1 MVFVRNILSKA
12 GSAAQIAWIFL
23 LGGCVSVGDLADSL
37 SNAIL
42 NQSDPQTVEA
52 GVPAYLILLDSMI
65 ASDPEDAG
73 LLLAGSRLYGAYA
86 SAFATGPERGR
97 RLADRA
103 FDYAQRAVCV
113 EVDSLCAAIPKPP
126 AEYAAAMARLD
137 DVDEIPYLYALGAA
151 WAGRIQANAD
161 NWQAIAELP
170 KVQASI
176 ERVLALDEAHDRGG
190 AHLYMGVL
198 LTLRPAALGGQPEA
212 GRGHFERA
220 LELSAAKNLM
230 VKTLYARHYARLEF
244 DRELHDR
251 LLNEVLVAPVEA
263 PGLTLINTLAQA
275 EARKL
280 LASSAEYF

>member
-103 FDYAQRAVCV
+103 LLRRGFLDGRAGLVVCGIMAYYTFLKDAKLWALRHAKDNGPLAGDQRAA
-113 EVDSLCAAIPKPP
+113 DSLRKAA
-126 AEYAAAMARLD
+126 
-137 DVDEIPYLYALGAA
+137 
-151 WAGRIQANAD
+151 
-161 NWQAIAELP
+161 
-170 KVQASI
+170 
-176 ERVLALDEAHDRGG
+176 
-190 AHLYMGVL
+190 
-198 LTLRPAALGGQPEA
+198 
-212 GRGHFERA
+212 
-220 LELSAAKNLM
+220 
-230 VKTLYARHYARLEF
+230 
-244 DRELHDR
+244 
-251 LLNEVLVAPVEA
+251 
-263 PGLTLINTLAQA
+263 
-275 EARKL
+275 
-280 LASSAEYF
+280 